1 MATEHI
7 ELCQLRNTWFPRIA
21 RRARYC
27 VCMPSSCATWSSLSK
42 RSFSFRNN
50 FQFPTPKSSETKT
63 RNKDLDSNLNKV
75 PTAPPLISHV
85 SILATCCIMPWA
97 RKRLEQ
103 LQIAFCLLKVPPF
116 RVPFGR
122 CRMAK
127 HWSSTTLEF
136 AKQKLLGP
144 IAKVLHHQLCWE
156 SES

>member
-50 FQFPTPKSSETKT
+50 FQFPTPKSSEIKT
-63 RNKDLDSNLNKV
+63 RNKDLDYNLNKV

-116 RVPFGR
+116 RLKFYNSGICETEIVRSNRKG
-122 CRMAK
+122 
-127 HWSSTTLEF
+127 F
-136 AKQKLLGP
+136 APSALLRKRELKTWLDDNW
-144 IAKVLHHQLCWE
+144 I
-156 SES
+156 